1 MKRFFEKTY
10 RLTPT
15 DGVLTGAVRARDE
28 PEITA
33 GADAGSGHMRRKP
46 LPAVISNG
54 AGRSICL
61 CAEAYG
67 KIAYRSDDLLIQRRN
82 NESYS
87 TTLS

>member
-33 GADAGSGHMRRKP
+33 GADAGSGQMRRKP

-54 AGRSICL
+54 AGRSICMRKRTEKL
-61 CAEAYG
+61 RTALMIC
-67 KIAYRSDDLLIQRRN
+67 
-82 NESYS
+82 
-87 TTLS
+87 